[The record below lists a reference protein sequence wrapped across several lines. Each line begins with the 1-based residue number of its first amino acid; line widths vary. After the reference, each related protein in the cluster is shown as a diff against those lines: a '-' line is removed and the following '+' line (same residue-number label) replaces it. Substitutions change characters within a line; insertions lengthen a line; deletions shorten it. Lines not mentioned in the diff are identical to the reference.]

1 MDPLMNLEI
10 TANKIVSKYI
20 NAGTDMNDSI
30 AKYAMEN
37 SLNIEQTKRLV
48 EESNKNCYL
57 QKFASTGEQIFDVAQ
72 YNIVKEKVGLVDKVE
87 KTAAIRFMEAGEF
100 EKVANEQIDTLEYDG
115 AIAKVR
121 SEIGSTLVKMASLRK
136 NLVYKNASLEKLAFN
151 EIEELKPLVAEIEH
165 KEKIID
171 YLIEK
176 RAGGFL
182 SGLAS
187 GAIKAGTWIG
197 TKVAKNPGKLLIAA
211 GTVGSFEQGAKKV
224 MPSENFLLSKTAEME
239 KEAFKLDGAALIKLL
254 EQAAVPALAMGAVG
268 LSVATA
274 RGTGSIISRMMKERQ
289 LNESFNT
296 ISQANADI
304 RQIPNARAYFDVV
317 ARHSPDLANDPMVA
331 PQLIRQFDTFGG
343 VDVNT
348 IGKLREIEGL
358 GRKDRPRGTGSFET
372 AGNLAST
379 VSSFAKFNPEAKEE
393 FNSNDHYGLTADRPY
408 DLTRF
413 NTKKK

>member
-1 MDPLMNLEI
+1 MNIEI

-37 SLNIEQTKRLV
+37 NLNIEQTKRLV
-48 EESNKNCYL
+48 EESNKTCYL

-100 EKVANEQIDTLEYDG
+100 EKVANEQVDTLEYDG

-136 NLVYKNASLEKLAFN
+136 NLVYRNASLEKLAFN
-151 EIEELKPLVAEIEH
+151 EIEELKPLVTEVER

-176 RAGGFL
+176 RAGII
-182 SGLAS
+182 SGVAGAS
-187 GAIKAGTWIG
+187 LRTGGAI
-197 TKVAKNPGKLLIAA
+197 A
-211 GTVGSFEQGAKKV
+211 GTVIKHPGKA
-224 MPSENFLLSKTAEME
+224 MMTA
-239 KEAFKLDGAALIKLL
+239 
-254 EQAAVPALAMGAVG
+254 GAVG
-268 LSVATA
+268 TFKQGADKVKLENEPLVNKTA
-274 RGTGSIISRMMKERQ
+274 GALGDAIGNVIKEHAPALISFAGLGLGIAAAKGAGGIVSKMMKERE

-296 ISQANADI
+296 VSQANSDI
-304 RQIPNARAYFDVV
+304 RQIPNARAYFDVI

-348 IGKLREIEGL
+348 VGKLREIQDRGTKSGNQPSSLDIASSLVGGAKAFTPEKPKLPNAPDIVNINNYL
-358 GRKDRPRGTGSFET
+358 GKPPRPR
-372 AGNLAST
+372 
-379 VSSFAKFNPEAKEE
+379 P
-393 FNSNDHYGLTADRPY
+393 
-408 DLTRF
+408 
-413 NTKKK
+413 